1 MSILQ
6 LPRAQPDV
14 ILYDWHATLVD
25 THDAMYHAVDDILPR
40 LKELELWE
48 RMLDPQDSKTI
59 EDAKLLIYVRNNN
72 RLHPKIVSQK
82 KISRTDIF
90 EVLFGEDESAKA
102 SAHRAFDDAYKNY
115 VDEVHPLE
123 PDIREQL
130 TQLRNMDIKVGLIT
144 NRRRDFLEHELRLV
158 DGTGWTDLFDV
169 VVCGS
174 DVSLRKPAP
183 DMLIEALKRLDIAAS
198 ESVWYVGDS
207 TTDVI
212 AAREARITSIFYNG
226 AGWDQAWIDKI
237 FPDTVRHPH
246 RPDTVVSTIAEVTQ
260 LARWMRAHALRV
272 DRAKEKCSP
281 PYFDG

>member
-6 LPRAQPDV
+6 LPGAQPDV

-40 LKELELWE
+40 LEELNLLDKL
-48 RMLDPQDSKTI
+48 LDPKDSKTI
-59 EDAKLLIYVRNNN
+59 EDAKLLIYVRSNS

-123 PDIREQL
+123 PNIRDQL
-130 TQLRNMDIKVGLIT
+130 IQLRDIGVKVGLIT
-144 NRRRDFLEHELRLV
+144 NRRRDFLEHELALV
-158 DGTGWTDLFDV
+158 DGSGWTDLFDV

-174 DVSLRKPAP
+174 DVAQRKPAP
-183 DMLIEALKRLDIAAS
+183 DMLIEAMKQLGVVAS

-212 AAREARITSIFYNG
+212 AAREAGVTSIFYNG
-226 AGWDQAWIDKI
+226 ADWDQAWIDKI

-260 LARWMRAHALRV
+260 LARWMRAHSLRV
-272 DRAKEKCSP
+272 DRAKDRA
-281 PYFDG
+281 PYCNG